1 MLTHPLVNAGLVVDL
16 HFGLCH
22 QGRLGSRL
30 LLLKLY
36 GHLTSAGRIL
46 NAAIVANTT
55 TARRLRLQYCVVGL
69 EDHLLRLRL
78 QLLLLR
84 RQGDEGRLTALN
96 GVKEELLLGCLLR
109 LLLNCAGKLL
119 SEGDRLV
126 NRSDNLD
133 GLADGGG

>member
-1 MLTHPLVNAGLVVDL
+1 MLPHPLVNAGLVVDL

-36 GHLTSAGRIL
+36 GNLTSAGRIL

-96 GVKEELLLGCLLR
+96 
-109 LLLNCAGKLL
+109 
-119 SEGDRLV
+119 
-126 NRSDNLD
+126 
-133 GLADGGG
+133 